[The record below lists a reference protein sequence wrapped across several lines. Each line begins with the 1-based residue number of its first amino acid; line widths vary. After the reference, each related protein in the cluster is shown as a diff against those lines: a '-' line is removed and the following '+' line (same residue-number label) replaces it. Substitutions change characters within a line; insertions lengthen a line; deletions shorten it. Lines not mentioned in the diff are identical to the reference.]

1 MLLGVASSGSS
12 CGASA
17 SHAWTDRDDRG
28 PDLTGAADVL
38 PEVMLGPIGLLDDAG
53 AVTAA
58 AVYKL
63 VTVKRRL
70 EPERVN
76 RSRLIRGKIK
86 HSALERLMQAVHLYI
101 QQAYKRTGRRF
112 RP

>member
-1 MLLGVASSGSS
+1 MTNQGVKI
-12 CGASA
+12 
-17 SHAWTDRDDRG
+17 H
-28 PDLTGAADVL
+28 L
-38 PEVMLGPIGLLDDAG
+38 PPGGQFSP
-53 AVTAA
+53 AVDITAA

-86 HSALERLMQAVHLYI
+86 HSAI
-101 QQAYKRTGRRF
+101 
-112 RP
+112 